1 MNCGVQQKPSYC
13 ELIPLELIQLF
24 QRFDFPLILNL
35 MKGITMLGNHF
46 AYPAHL
52 LTLAFFIDRKELIFL
67 IVLILVQWGINEL
80 LKLEFAISQPP
91 DELHLFSVIGYGF
104 PSGHAQMSMVLW
116 GWIGRRF
123 GILVPCALLII
134 LIGISRIYLGVH
146 YPNQVLGG
154 WVIGFMILMGWSFP
168 ENKIKKKF

>member
-1 MNCGVQQKPSYC
+1 
-13 ELIPLELIQLF
+13 
-24 QRFDFPLILNL
+24 
-35 MKGITMLGNHF
+35 MLGNHF
-46 AYPAHL
+46 VYPVYLFAI
-52 LTLAFFIDRKELIFL
+52 AFFIDRKEWILL
-67 IVLILVQWGINEL
+67 VVLILVSWGINEL

-123 GILVPCALLII
+123 GILVPCARLII

-154 WVIGFMILMGWSFP
+154 WAIGFTILMGWSFL
-168 ENKIKKKF
+168 ENIKKVLNQDFLSIASFSSIRRTRSWLSLFG